1 MFRRKQERKTSVL
14 TRVKS
19 RKKRFPV
26 RNMFGIVLGH
36 EPVKR
41 VFTEYVIFQIR
52 EHSAPIYTNPPL
64 AAIKNQ

>member
-1 MFRRKQERKTSVL
+1 
-14 TRVKS
+14 
-19 RKKRFPV
+19 
-26 RNMFGIVLGH
+26 MFGIVLGH